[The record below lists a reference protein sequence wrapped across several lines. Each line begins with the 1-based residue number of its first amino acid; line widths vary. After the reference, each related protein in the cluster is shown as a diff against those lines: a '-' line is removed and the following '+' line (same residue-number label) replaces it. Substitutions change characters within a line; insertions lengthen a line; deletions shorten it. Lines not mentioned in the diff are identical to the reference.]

1 MTFRKLLTTPG
12 VKVGT
17 MITEFATPGIGYIL
31 KEATLDYA
39 FLDMEHSGFGID
51 TLKSTLRY
59 FEAAGLPVI
68 VRPPSKSQHHIS
80 RALDA
85 GAEALL
91 LPMVGSCAEAA
102 ELAARMKYPPLGK
115 RGVGLG
121 MAHDK
126 YSGGGPKAKLKA
138 LNRRNVFIALIET
151 VDGLQ
156 NVEAIAKTKGVDG
169 LWIGHFDLSTSM
181 GIAGEF
187 TNRRFTAALKRIG
200 QAASDNNIPVGQLV
214 PTVAEATKRYRQGAE
229 IICYSGDAGLLQT
242 AAREGAAQIRA
253 KCK

>member
-31 KEATLDYA
+31 KEASLDYA

-51 TLKSTLRY
+51 TLKSTLRF
-59 FEAAGLPVI
+59 FEAADLPVI
-68 VRPPSKSQHHIS
+68 VRPPSKAQHHIS

-91 LPMVGSCAEAA
+91 LPMVGSGAEAA
-102 ELAARMKYPPLGK
+102 ELVQRIKYPPLGK

-126 YSGGGPKAKLKA
+126 YSGGNPKAKLKA
-138 LNRRNVFIALIET
+138 FNKRNVFIALIET
-151 VDGLQ
+151 MDGLE
-156 NVEAIAKTKGVDG
+156 NVDDIASTKGVDG

-187 TNRRFTAALKRIG
+187 TDKRFTIALKKIG
-200 QAASDNNIPVGQLV
+200 RAAANNTIPVGQVV
-214 PTVAEATKRYRQGAE
+214 PTVTEATKRYRQGTDL
-229 IICYSGDAGLLQT
+229 ICYSGDTALLQN
-242 AAREGAAQIRA
+242 AAREGAEQIRT